1 MQDVMIS
8 SLSSIDYPPG
18 PHSIL
23 PNILLRRFLH
33 DPIKT
38 LMDITRRYG
47 DISHFKFGRQQHIYL
62 LNNPRYIEEVL
73 VKKPQKFYEKK
84 TRQTTKR
91 LLGEGLVTSE
101 GEFHD
106 RQRRI
111 IQPTFHPNRVK
122 TYGEIVIT
130 SAARMC

>member
-1 MQDVMIS
+1 MYW
-8 SLSSIDYPPG
+8 LKTTK
-18 PHSIL
+18 IL
-23 PNILLRRFLH
+23 R
-33 DPIKT
+33 
-38 LMDITRRYG
+38 
-47 DISHFKFGRQQHIYL
+47 
-62 LNNPRYIEEVL
+62 
-73 VKKPQKFYEKK
+73 KK